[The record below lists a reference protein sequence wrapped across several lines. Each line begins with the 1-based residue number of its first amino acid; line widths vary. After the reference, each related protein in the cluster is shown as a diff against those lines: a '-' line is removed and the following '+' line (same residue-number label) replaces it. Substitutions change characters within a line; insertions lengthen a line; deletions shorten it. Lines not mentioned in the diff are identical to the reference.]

1 MALFDLV
8 KAIVVPFCI
17 ALKILGFIGRKF
29 VGKLTKR
36 TGYYKCGWSKVSI
49 ALCKCTF
56 VAWLFSML
64 CCLSLHEVRK
74 GKFMRLSIEVTQ
86 EQHQRLKAV
95 SALRGQSIKDYV
107 LERVFQPLPEIN
119 TSNEE
124 EALRQLEAFL
134 KPRVDA
140 AEQGLVVN
148 KSVQQIFEETHQ
160 EEMR

>member
-1 MALFDLV
+1 
-8 KAIVVPFCI
+8 
-17 ALKILGFIGRKF
+17 
-29 VGKLTKR
+29 
-36 TGYYKCGWSKVSI
+36 
-49 ALCKCTF
+49 
-56 VAWLFSML
+56 
-64 CCLSLHEVRK
+64 
-74 GKFMRLSIEVTQ
+74 MRLSIEVTQ

-140 AEQGLVVN
+140 AEHGLVVN
-148 KSVQQIFEETHQ
+148 KSVQQVFEETHQ
-160 EEMR
+160 EDTR